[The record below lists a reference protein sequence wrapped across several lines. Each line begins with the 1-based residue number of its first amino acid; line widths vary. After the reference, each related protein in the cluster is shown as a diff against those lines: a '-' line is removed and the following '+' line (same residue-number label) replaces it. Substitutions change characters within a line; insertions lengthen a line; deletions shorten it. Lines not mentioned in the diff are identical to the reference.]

1 MTKPL
6 KKGRMGTSLELSS
19 SAKDAR
25 TASLELVRYDQMCR
39 AITESH
45 AIDEVLNIHD
55 NVVAIQAYAR
65 QARNVELER
74 MALDIRLR
82 AEKKAGKLLD
92 EMAEAGHRETGR
104 PPKGIKI
111 GTPTTRITLG
121 ELGITR
127 SESRKWRKL
136 AKVPEHVFEAALAD
150 PTVLPTAAGIIRANE
165 QPKSNPVS
173 ADAVLFWGRLRDLEQ
188 LLDKEPAAILCTM
201 TPAMLDQVHTLAPK
215 VARWLRRIG
224 KISPAT

>member
-19 SAKDAR
+19 SAQDAR

-39 AITESH
+39 AIAEAL

-55 NVVAIQAYAR
+55 NVVAIQAYAH
-65 QARNVELER
+65 QARNFEIEQ
-74 MALDIRLR
+74 MAADIRLR

-92 EMAEAGHRETGR
+92 EMAEAGLRETGR
-104 PPKGIKI
+104 PPKGVKI
-111 GTPTTRITLG
+111 GTPTTRITLKA
-121 ELGITR
+121 LGITR

-150 PTVLPTAAGIIRANE
+150 KTVLPTAAAIIRANE

-173 ADAVLFWGRLRDLEQ
+173 AEAVLFWGRLRDLEQ
-188 LLDKEPAAILCTM
+188 LLEKEPSEVLSTM
-201 TPAMLDQVHTLAPK
+201 TPAMLDDVHTLAPR
-215 VARWLRRIG
+215 VARWLRQIG
-224 KISPAT
+224 KISPAA